1 MQPIKVLIV
10 DDSALVRRILTDV
23 LSAQPDITVVGAA
36 ADPYMARDQIK
47 ALNPDVLTLDVEMPR
62 MDGLEF
68 LRRLMQLR
76 PMPVVMV
83 SSLTEAGSE
92 TALQALELGAI
103 DVVGKPR
110 AGVASSLAEYGDEI
124 ASKIRIAARARVQ
137 ALRSHLPANGQIAN
151 PGKLVGIQKARPM
164 RNGSPAVHPTA
175 AEVPERLSAD
185 AILPIDHHRKL
196 RTTERIVVLG
206 ASTGGTEA
214 IRVVLDA
221 LPADAP
227 ALLIAQHMPA
237 AFTASFARR
246 LDTSARMVVKEA
258 QDGERALPGHAYVA
272 PGYAHLMLDRSGAN
286 YILRLNEGPAVNRHR
301 PSVDVLFRSAA
312 NTAGANAVGVILT
325 GMGSDGAEGLK
336 ELRECGAHTIAQNE
350 ESCVVFGM
358 PREAIARGAASE
370 ILPLDRIASAIV
382 QAVQLRDRAIRV

>member
-1 MQPIKVLIV
+1 MHPIKVLIV

-36 ADPYMARDQIK
+36 ADPYVARDLIK
-47 ALNPDVLTLDVEMPR
+47 SLNPDVLTLDVEMPR

-68 LRRLMQLR
+68 LRRLMNLR

-83 SSLTEAGSE
+83 SSLTASGSE

-110 AGVASSLAEYGDEI
+110 AGLAGSLAEYGDEI
-124 ASKIRIAARARVQ
+124 AAKIRIAARARVRP
-137 ALRSHLPANGQIAN
+137 LRDRPRTSPLSEPSAPRAPLGKTTERRSESHSGASSIPDVA
-151 PGKLVGIQKARPM
+151 
-164 RNGSPAVHPTA
+164 
-175 AEVPERLSAD
+175 ERLSAD
-185 AILPIDHHRKL
+185 VILPLDHQRKL

-227 ALLIAQHMPA
+227 ALLITQHMPA

-246 LDTSARMVVKEA
+246 LDASSKMLVKEA

-286 YILRLNEGPAVNRHR
+286 YILRLSEGPAVNRHR

-312 NTAGANAVGVILT
+312 NTAGANALGVILT
-325 GMGSDGAEGLK
+325 GMGSDGADGLK
-336 ELRECGAHTIAQNE
+336 ELCDTGAHTIAQNE
-350 ESCVVFGM
+350 DTCVVFGM
-358 PREAIARGAASE
+358 PREAILRGAAKE
-370 ILPLDRIASAIV
+370 VLPLDRIAAAIV
-382 QAVQLRDRAIRV
+382 QALHARDRAIRV